1 MRIPAVAVCICA
13 CVFAQSPTDIFE
25 KAPPQVEKSLR
36 ERIDKFF
43 AAHVSGKFRQA
54 EEVIH
59 DDSKDIFY
67 DSQKTKI
74 ISWET
79 VKITWLDNFTK
90 AVAITNVEMDWHT
103 ARLGKIRVK
112 PPMKSLWKL
121 DNGQW
126 WWYAEPKTNWETP
139 FGTMNPGAD
148 PQPGVTSIPKWTV
161 RNVDELIKQ
170 VVISKDQIRLSG
182 YQPSEERVEITNR
195 MPADLDLHIE
205 KGTFPAGL
213 DVQLSKNRLASN
225 ESATLTFKYQP
236 PNAAVKPDYIV
247 EVLAVQTNQTYP
259 FRIRFEAPPEIE
271 KNLPRTQ

>member
-1 MRIPAVAVCICA
+1 M
-13 CVFAQSPTDIFE
+13 
-25 KAPPQVEKSLR
+25 
-36 ERIDKFF
+36 DKFF
-43 AAHVSGKFRQA
+43 AAHASGKFRLA

-59 DDSKDIFY
+59 DDSKDIYY

-90 AVAITNVEMDWHT
+90 AVAITNVEMDWHNS
-103 ARLGKIRVK
+103 RIGKLRVK

-139 FGTMNPGAD
+139 FGTMNPGED
-148 PQPGVTSIPKWTV
+148 PKSSAASIPNWTV
-161 RNVDELIKQ
+161 RDVSDLIKQ

-182 YQPSEERVEITNR
+182 FEPSEDTVELTNR
-195 MPADLDLHIE
+195 MPGELDLHIE
-205 KGTFPAGL
+205 KATFPTGL
-213 DVQLSKNRLASN
+213 EVQLTKNRLAAN
-225 ESATLTFKYQP
+225 ESATMTFKYQP
-236 PNAAVKPDYIV
+236 PNRAVKPDYIV
-247 EVLAVQTNQTYP
+247 ELLAVQTNQKYP
-259 FRIRFEAPPEIE
+259 FRIRFAAPPEIE